1 MNLEELEFD
10 FPSNLIALEPK
21 FPRDESKLVVL
32 ENQPEIIKFKNILN
46 LLKAN
51 DVLVIN
57 NTKVLN
63 SDLLG
68 LVNHKKVFLNLN
80 KINNK
85 KNNEWLV
92 FIKSK
97 KKIKCGEIISFDSGL
112 KCKVI
117 KINCEHYNKNYTVRF
132 SLSHKKFIEYLNL
145 NGNIPLPPYIKKKRE
160 RKLSD
165 NKNYQTIFAEK
176 FGAVAAPTASLHF
189 TENLLKKLKKKKLI
203 L

>member
-10 FPSNLIALEPK
+10 LPSNLIALEPK

-97 KKIKCGEIISFDSGL
+97 E
-112 KCKVI
+112 
-117 KINCEHYNKNYTVRF
+117 KN
-132 SLSHKKFIEYLNL
+132 
-145 NGNIPLPPYIKKKRE
+145 
-160 RKLSD
+160 
-165 NKNYQTIFAEK
+165 
-176 FGAVAAPTASLHF
+176 
-189 TENLLKKLKKKKLI
+189 
-203 L
+203 